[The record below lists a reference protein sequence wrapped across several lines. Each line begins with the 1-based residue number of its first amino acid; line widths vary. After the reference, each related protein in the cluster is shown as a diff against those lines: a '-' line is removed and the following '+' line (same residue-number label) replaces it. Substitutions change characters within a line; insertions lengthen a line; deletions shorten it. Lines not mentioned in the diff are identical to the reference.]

1 MPIANGWIDAKVID
15 SRIYIKNY
23 IPSTSSGLYDVYDP
37 ASDTWN
43 SSVSSP
49 QDGKLLLDYISNG
62 YETTGAMS
70 TKMIYTFNSDFSSN
84 VKAYNPE
91 NDSWQNGVA
100 SSLERNGFGIAL
112 AKDIFYVVGGYSYS
126 FLGNFAPFATNEK
139 YTPFGYGTP
148 DPSYL
153 LEITPPKIAVLSP
166 LNQTYNVSS
175 VPLVFD
181 SDKTTNWTG
190 YSLDGQQNVTFSGNT
205 NLTDISNGLHDITV
219 YAQDT
224 FGTIGSSNIS
234 SFIVAKPEPESFP
247 VVPVVAVSGVAVAVV
262 VGLIFYYRKRTH

>member
-1 MPIANGWIDAKVID
+1 
-15 SRIYIKNY
+15 
-23 IPSTSSGLYDVYDP
+23 
-37 ASDTWN
+37 
-43 SSVSSP
+43 
-49 QDGKLLLDYISNG
+49 
-62 YETTGAMS
+62 MS

-112 AKDIFYVVGGYSYS
+112 AKDIFYVVGGYAYS
-126 FLGNFAPFATNEK
+126 FLGNFAPLATNEK
-139 YTPFGYGTP
+139 YIPFGYGTP

-181 SDKTTNWTG
+181 SDKTTNWTS

-224 FGTIGSSNIS
+224 FGNIGSSNTS